1 MERWFH
7 EEFRRVHGRDEF
19 ASVRLGK
26 SYVSGSM
33 NFVNSNLIE
42 LLVVLLVE
50 KPMILIVNISYRHVF
65 VNFKTN
71 FSLLLSL

>member
-1 MERWFH
+1 M
-7 EEFRRVHGRDEF
+7 HGRGEF

-26 SYVSGSM
+26 SYVSGSK

-50 KPMILIVNISYRHVF
+50 KSMILIVNISYRHVF